1 MLQNAAFLPMFL
13 KEMGGRGNVKKINLD
28 ELAEADGETTPDVDE
43 IFAKLG
49 DDRAAAARLALQRV
63 SKTGKAEDVIDAARV
78 LTFLK
83 GNDAHDYKFSS
94 AALEDYY
101 LVSPEW
107 RDKFLASSMFM
118 LNSSAEKD
126 NRLVERTRQAFKA

>member
-1 MLQNAAFLPMFL
+1 MFL
-13 KEMGGRGNVKKINLD
+13 EEMGGRGNVKAINV
-28 ELAEADGETTPDVDE
+28 EEMAAEDGESTPEVDE

-63 SKTGKAEDVIDAARV
+63 SKTGEAEDVIDAARV

-101 LVSPEW
+101 LVSPAW

-126 NRLVERTRQAFKA
+126 NRLVERTRQALKA